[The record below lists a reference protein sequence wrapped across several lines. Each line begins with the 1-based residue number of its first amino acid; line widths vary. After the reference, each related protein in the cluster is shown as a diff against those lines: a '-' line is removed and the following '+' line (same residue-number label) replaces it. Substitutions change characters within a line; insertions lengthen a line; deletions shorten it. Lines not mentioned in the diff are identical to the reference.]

1 MKKTIKDIYDS
12 HNNLFTIMSIIMS
25 IMIIVFHC
33 YALFYNNGKTDFL
46 SNLLEYENT
55 GSIVVAMFFII
66 SGFMIPTSLKNSK
79 NLGNYLWKRV
89 KKIIPPLFLCL
100 VVSSMV
106 IAPLVLKV
114 NYFSYL
120 FHPGNYFHYIFDN
133 LLFVKNTNYGISNAF
148 INNPYPIAINGSIWT
163 LKHQFFMYLLI
174 IPIFYLLVKDDKK
187 YYYIFYLLIL
197 FITILSYT
205 GSLDNIYK
213 YFTNHFS
220 YIGILNEGKALI
232 RLSYYFLAGVF
243 INKYIDKIPYTKFSI
258 IIMILPLIIFFKTE
272 YFPYACLV
280 SLPYLTIVLGTIKC
294 PIKITDISYHIYIW
308 AFPIQ
313 QLIIYYGLKNLNIYN
328 YIILSIFATIIVA
341 YISYYL
347 SEYPFKKRR

>member
-187 YYYIFYLLIL
+187 YYYILY
-197 FITILSYT
+197 
-205 GSLDNIYK
+205 G
-213 YFTNHFS
+213 
-220 YIGILNEGKALI
+220 
-232 RLSYYFLAGVF
+232 
-243 INKYIDKIPYTKFSI
+243 
-258 IIMILPLIIFFKTE
+258 FF
-272 YFPYACLV
+272 
-280 SLPYLTIVLGTIKC
+280 
-294 PIKITDISYHIYIW
+294 
-308 AFPIQ
+308 
-313 QLIIYYGLKNLNIYN
+313 
-328 YIILSIFATIIVA
+328 
-341 YISYYL
+341 
-347 SEYPFKKRR
+347 R